1 MYQLGRNTH
10 KHTCPGFNSARLIY
24 LKLQHHKDGTVVD
37 SGTSYGT
44 YGRASAQGQ
53 GHTGVSMA
61 VECWK
66 LTRVTAPYVTAV
78 CRRGGS
84 AAYSS
89 RLAARPSTADSAAA
103 PIFSVSELC
112 VCDVSQWRSSAGRW
126 QVSA

>member
-1 MYQLGRNTH
+1 MIT
-10 KHTCPGFNSARLIY
+10 
-24 LKLQHHKDGTVVD
+24 TVVD
-37 SGTSYGT
+37 SGLRYVRNALAE
-44 YGRASAQGQ
+44 RARKRTHR
-53 GHTGVSMA
+53 GHIA
-61 VECWK
+61 ADCWK

-103 PIFSVSELC
+103 PICSVSELC

-126 QVSA
+126 QVLA